1 METQKSNYFVR
12 HWRGEL
18 PLSVSFWGN
27 VVFVNIVV
35 TFLSNVV
42 TMGGFVDGVRW
53 QSLLLLSFSLVTFA
67 IVVGLWQIVGT
78 WRSAKRYRQGGG
90 SKIGA
95 GIVQLLMAIGLLSMI
110 SNIVIVAQDHLKRY
124 ESMQAESF
132 EVYLSD
138 DRETLFI
145 DGVIGVTISDEVLAL
160 LEENGTI
167 TRLSLN
173 SYGGDLNE
181 TFRILNAFAEYRK
194 DGRQLTT
201 YARGYCA
208 SACSILF
215 VSGDHRVLAEGAQL
229 GFHKLQ
235 AYVAV
240 DADNIERLQE
250 KVAHYFLRQGVS
262 RNFIGEMYQAE
273 PDDMWHPDVE
283 TLLAANVVHQIA
295 PPDAGSGSAAT
306 ATSSA
311 PDVMGLIRRTA
322 PERYKAF
329 EQRLAALPQGENYT
343 QNVELA
349 TENFVSELKLEAIRR
364 LDDDLLL
371 QVIGNET
378 VMYSTLAENDPALCM
393 QTLYPNAYGFPEY
406 VSVMSYQDEAAFAR
420 ELTQIFEQGL
430 TRDFTEIDYDAAQRD
445 LDVVLNSMPGDVE
458 ALSNYDE
465 SIDGYRQH
473 CQAIADFYAHIG
485 DALHEK
491 NAANLIRWLLEPE

>member
-1 METQKSNYFVR
+1 METQKANYFVR

-42 TMGGFVDGVRW
+42 TLGGFTDGLRW
-53 QSLLLLSFSLVTFA
+53 QSLQLLSLCLVTFA
-67 IVVGLWQIVGT
+67 VVVGLWQIVGT
-78 WRSAKRYRQGGG
+78 WRSAKRYRQSGG

-95 GIVQLLMAIGLLSMI
+95 SIVQLLMALGLFSLI
-110 SNIVIVAQDHLKRY
+110 SNIVIVTKDHLERY
-124 ESMQAESF
+124 ESAQQQNF

-145 DGVIGVTISDEVLAL
+145 DGEIGVTISDSVLAL
-160 LEENGTI
+160 LEQNDAITTLALNGP
-167 TRLSLN
+167 
-173 SYGGDLNE
+173 GGDLNE
-181 TFRILNAFAEYRK
+181 TFRILNALAEYRK
-194 DGRQLTT
+194 DGRELTT
-201 YARGYCA
+201 YARGTCA

-215 VSGDHRVLAEGAQL
+215 VGGDRRVLAEGSEL
-229 GFHKLQ
+229 GFHQLQ

-250 KVAHYFLRQGVS
+250 KVAHYFLRQGVA

-273 PDDMWHPDVE
+273 PEDMWYPDAQA
-283 TLLAANVVHQIA
+283 LLAANVVHEIA
-295 PPDAGSGSAAT
+295 PPDAGTGSAAT
-306 ATSSA
+306 ATSST

-329 EQRLAALPQGENYT
+329 EQRLAALPQGENHT
-343 QNVELA
+343 QNVEFA
-349 TENFVSELKLEAIRR
+349 TQNFVSELKFEAIRR
-364 LDDDLLL
+364 LDDPLLL

-406 VSVMSYQDEAAFAR
+406 ASVMSYQDEAAFAQ

-430 TRDFTEIDYDAAQRD
+430 TRDFTEIDYDAAQSD
-445 LDVVLNSMPGDVE
+445 LDVVLNSMPGNIDALE
-458 ALSNYDE
+458 AYDE
-465 SIDGYRQH
+465 SIDGYRAH

-485 DALHEK
+485 DALSEE
-491 NAANLIRWLLEPE
+491 NAANLVRWLLEPE